1 MPHSYCV
8 ISTTAGS
15 QVEAENLANVLVHER
30 LAACVQISQVF
41 SVYTWEAVLH
51 KDEEWLLLI
60 KTQTELYEEVED
72 ALRAHHSYDIPEII
86 CVPITQGYAPYL
98 AWIDE
103 NITGV

>member
-15 QVEAENLANVLVHER
+15 QAEAEHLANVLVQER

-41 SVYTWEAVLH
+41 SVYTWEETLH
-51 KDEEWLLLI
+51 KEKEWLLLI
-60 KTQTELYEEVED
+60 KTRAELYEQVEG
-72 ALRAHHSYDIPEII
+72 ALHALHSYETPEII
-86 CVPITQGYAPYL
+86 CMPIIQGSVPYL

-103 NITGV
+103 NTKDA